1 MKGMPEVLFPS
12 GKKVTGFLLVFC
24 FLVSGGCISA
34 TIGKAGYEENQISV
48 AIEKTTPASEATLQV
63 TIYKI
68 KDLQQQE
75 IATVWNTTT
84 ISQGATTILLPCQLD
99 RGTYKL
105 YVYLLENGERKT
117 AVIRDI
123 VV

>member
-1 MKGMPEVLFPS
+1 LG
-12 GKKVTGFLLVFC
+12 FC
-24 FLVSGGCISA
+24 FLVTGGCISA
-34 TIGKAGYEENQISV
+34 TIGDVRYEENQISV
-48 AIEKTTPASEATLQV
+48 AVENPSPASEATLQV
-63 TIYKI
+63 TILRI
-68 KDLQQQE
+68 FNLQQQE

-84 ISQGATTILLPCQLD
+84 INKGSTTIILPCQLD

>member
-1 MKGMPEVLFPS
+1 MKGISVLLFLP
-12 GKKVTGFLLVFC
+12 GKKITGLLLGFC
-24 FLVSGGCISA
+24 FLVTGGCISA
-34 TIGKAGYEENQISV
+34 TIGDVRYEENQISV
-48 AIEKTTPASEATLQV
+48 AVENPSPASEATLQV
-63 TIYKI
+63 TILRI
-68 KDLQQQE
+68 FNLQQQE

-84 ISQGATTILLPCQLD
+84 INKGSTTIILPCQLD